1 MKMPDNTI
9 KAVIT
14 YVKSELHELYEAAEL
29 NSMLYIMLYKY
40 FDITKK
46 DILLGNE
53 KRLSESELLQIIYT
67 VKDLKKFKPLAY
79 IIGEWEFFGL
89 LFNVNEYTLIPRPE
103 TEELVQLIIE
113 ENKLLKPIVLDI
125 GTGSGC
131 IAISL
136 KKNLPGS
143 KVFGYDI
150 SEDALTVAEKNASKN
165 NVEVIFE
172 EVDILNFKPDSSLK
186 FDVIVSNPPYIP
198 MLDKNQMEKN
208 VLEYEPHLA
217 LFVENDNP
225 LLYYKSIAK
234 FAKNHLTK
242 NGKLYFEIHE
252 KLGKEV
258 KSMLETD
265 GFLNIE
271 IIQDINEK
279 NRIIK
284 CCF

>member
-14 YVKSELHELYEAAEL
+14 YVKSELHELYEASEL
-29 NSMLYIMLYKY
+29 NSMLYIMLDKY
-40 FDITKK
+40 FNVTKK
-46 DILLGNE
+46 DVLMSNE

-89 LFNVNEYTLIPRPE
+89 PFNVNEHTLIPRPE

-113 ENKLLKPIVLDI
+113 ENKILKPIVLDI

-136 KKNLPGS
+136 KKNLPDS
-143 KVFGYDI
+143 QVFGYDI
-150 SEDALTVAEKNASKN
+150 SEDALAVAEENASKN

-172 EVDILNFKPDSSLK
+172 EVDILNFKLDSSLK

-198 MLDKNQMEKN
+198 MIDKNQMKKN

-225 LLYYKSIAK
+225 LLFYKAIAQ
-234 FAKNHLTK
+234 FAKIQLNT

-258 KSMLETD
+258 KSILETM